1 MAKWSS
7 LTAGKNVEVVKGG
20 ASADWKYMAV
30 LPVLIIVGIILYLIF
45 RSDTSGPSGSSLS
58 TRNSRLL
65 NRSSTATASTAVTAA
80 GPLGILSRRQRRLAA
95 AAAAAAAAAPVAAA
109 AEAPVAAAAAEAPVA
124 AAEPEVAITANELEP
139 KFNIM
144 VSKYWSFDDE
154 EDAPHLEND
163 GNTFTDFQKA
173 FSMGREYLTEENS
186 MTTFRNENHD
196 TFMHEEK
203 RSFVPTSD
211 VSLSDS
217 RTLATEAFQ
226 PVPRDMDR
234 QNASV
239 LLREILAARTE
250 AAHIG
255 LNLGYSSDE
264 QVADLKYWSAKAGPE
279 AELAAAILSRI

>member
-58 TRNSRLL
+58 TRRSRLL

-95 AAAAAAAAAPVAAA
+95 AAAAAAPVAA
-109 AEAPVAAAAAEAPVA
+109 AEAPVAEAAAAEAPAA

>member
-58 TRNSRLL
+58 TRRSRLL

-95 AAAAAAAAAPVAAA
+95 AAAAAAPVAA
-109 AEAPVAAAAAEAPVA
+109 AEAPVAEAAAAEAPAA

-144 VSKYWSFDDE
+144 GSKYWSFDDE